1 MSSNTV
7 PVFKILIAGSHWTQ
21 GFQSGFLRTFMP
33 AKGHET
39 SINTLT
45 LNLKI
50 KECLLCFLQQ

>member
-7 PVFKILIAGSHWTQ
+7 PEFKILLPGSHWSQ
-21 GFQSGFLRTFMP
+21 HFQSGFLWKFMP

-39 SINTLT
+39 SINTLS

-50 KECLLCFLQQ
+50 EECLLCFLQQ